1 MKQKILLILLV
12 AFSTQ
17 LFSQCATS
25 DSTNMGPGYVNDV
38 FYSFQNGTV
47 KTVPNSNWHMAFS
60 VQGSKFIPHPETGV
74 SIRVNSVKG
83 NVLVKLNGANAAN
96 WRAIDTTGLYTLP
109 ERLDSFKSWDFGAFN
124 KGYNYNKAPFNF
136 IWGAYN
142 STTKNVDG
150 NNVFVL
156 YNKTAGVYKKVFIK
170 SLGWDTLW
178 NVIISNIDNSDSTNL
193 IFSKNSFPNRLFVY
207 YDMINKQLNDRE
219 PAKNTWD
226 LVWTRYKDVVTQF
239 NVTGAYPLTGILVNK
254 SDTVAKNTGKK
265 CNEVWL
271 SSVTAP
277 FLYQADNIGWDWKI
291 APQGPGA
298 FAMVDTFVFFVKNSP
313 SNYYKLSFN
322 KFGGSATG
330 KTYFSVNQVSAS
342 LNKIDLNTT
351 SIYPNPTSGL
361 LKINS
366 EETILNIELIDVTGS
381 KSNLMLNNNTIDISN
396 LSSGIYML
404 NIQTKSGIYSHKLV
418 KA

>member
-1 MKQKILLILLV
+1 MKQKILLYLLV

-47 KTVPNSNWHMAFS
+47 KTVPNNNWHMAFS
-60 VQGSKFIPHPETGV
+60 VQGSQFPIHPETGV

-83 NVLVKLNGANAAN
+83 NVLVKLNGASPAN
-96 WRAIDTTGLYTLP
+96 WRKIDTTGLYALP
-109 ERLDSFKSWDFGAFN
+109 ERLDSFKTWDIGGFN
-124 KGYNYNKAPFNF
+124 KDYNYNKAPFNF

-142 STTKNVDG
+142 NTTHNVEG
-150 NNVFVL
+150 TNVYVL

-170 SLGWDTLW
+170 ALVYDTLW

-193 IFSKNSFPNRLFVY
+193 IFSKGSFPNRLFVY
-207 YDMINKQLNDRE
+207 YDAVNKQLNDRE
-219 PAKNTWD
+219 PARNTWD

-239 NVTGAYPLTGILVNK
+239 NVTGAYPLTGVLVNK
-254 SDTVAKNTGKK
+254 SDTVAKNMGKK

-271 SSVTAP
+271 TSVTAP
-277 FLYQADNIGWDWKI
+277 FIKSTDNIGWDWKI
-291 APQGPGA
+291 APQGPGP
-298 FAMVDTFVFFVKNSP
+298 FGIVDTFVFFVKNSP
-313 SNYYKLSFN
+313 TKYYKLSFN

-342 LNKIDLNTT
+342 INKIDLNTT
-351 SIYPNPTSGL
+351 NIYPNPTSGL

-381 KSNLMLNNNTIDISN
+381 KSNLIMNNNTIDISN

-404 NIQTKSGIYSHKLV
+404 NIQTKSGVYSHKLV